1 MPKPT
6 IPPPKLTQLYDDYA
20 ALEVIEALGRGA
32 TDKSDTVAALPGFSA
47 QAQKFLQTPQGLSAV
62 RLWIKLAQPTIDALR
77 AYVELDMQRPD
88 SGDEAELT
96 EAAQAAEITLRTF
109 KERIEFLATRDPSRM
124 AS

>member
-20 ALEVIEALGRGA
+20 ALEVIEAVGRGA
-32 TDKSDTVAALPGFSA
+32 TDRTDTVAALPGFSERA
-47 QAQKFLQTPQGLSAV
+47 RTFLRLPQGVAAV
-62 RLWIKLAQPTIDALR
+62 RLWVKLAQPTIDALR

-96 EAAQAAEITLRTF
+96 EAAQAAEIALRTF